1 MSRGPGKIQNYL
13 TDLLLGHSPDAMT
26 FAEIMAIAFPEGS
39 FESDMAKALG
49 GSKVGRVR
57 SLRRALR
64 RLCDTGDVMMFGEGS
79 RRDPHRYWLDPIV
92 ADDYPNAAH
101 LGELLLEA
109 RGQMAH
115 KEFCGWINREFKM
128 SPERAEQFIDIA
140 YREAREQRTNKVDE
154 IFGLH

>member
-13 TDLLLGHSPDAMT
+13 MDLLSVSPDPMT
-26 FAEIMAIAFPEGS
+26 FAEIMTIAYPEGS

-49 GSKVGRVR
+49 GSRVGRVR

-64 RLCDTGDVMMFGEGS
+64 RLCDTGDVMMLGEG
-79 RRDPHRYWLDPIV
+79 RQRDLHRYWLNPMLGDN
-92 ADDYPNAAH
+92 APNASH

-109 RGQMAH
+109 RCQLTH
-115 KEFCGWINREFKM
+115 KEFCGWIKREFKM

-140 YREAREQRTNKVDE
+140 YRARRPA
-154 IFGLH
+154 

>member
-13 TDLLLGHSPDAMT
+13 TGLLLNYSPDPMT
-26 FAEIMAIAFPEGS
+26 FAEIMAIAYPEGS

-49 GSKVGRVR
+49 GSRVGRVR

-64 RLCDTGDVMMFGEGS
+64 RLCDTGDVLVLGEGS
-79 RRDPHRYWLDPIV
+79 RSDPHRYWLDPLNPM
-92 ADDYPNAAH
+92 ASSDAPNAVH

-109 RGQMAH
+109 RCQTTH
-115 KEFCGWINREFKM
+115 KEFCDCIKREFKM

-140 YREAREQRTNKVDE
+140 YRTRMGKIRPESQTLE
-154 IFGLH
+154 